1 MNRTIIAA
9 ALAAVALPL
18 AASPAEASSQLING
32 SGQLTGATGVTVG
45 AGTYN
50 VQFVEGSCSAVFG
63 GCDALSDFSFQN
75 QTDAKA
81 AAQALLDQVLTG
93 AFDNDYTMTFGCSTN
108 GSAACDVLV
117 PFGFDQL
124 NVLAQAA
131 KNVSGPADDTNT
143 LVDADP
149 VFFDTIFNDQ
159 FVWARFTP
167 AAGAVPE
174 PSSWLM
180 LLLGFAGIG
189 VAMRRKR
196 LPALA

>member
-18 AASPAEASSQLING
+18 AVSPAGAASQITNG

-45 AGTYN
+45 AGTYD
-50 VQFVEGSCSAVFG
+50 VEFVEGSCSAVFG
-63 GCDALSDFSFQN
+63 GCDGLSDFTFQN
-75 QTDAKA
+75 QTDAQA

-93 AFDNDYTMTFGCSTN
+93 TFDNDYTMTFGCSTN

-117 PFGFDQL
+117 PFGFDVLQ
-124 NVLAQAA
+124 VLAQAA
-131 KNVSGPADDTNT
+131 KNVNGPADDTNT
-143 LVDADP
+143 LIDADT
-149 VFFDTIFNDQ
+149 VFFDTSFNDQ

-167 AAGAVPE
+167 VAGAVPE

-180 LLLGFAGIG
+180 LLLGFAGIAS
-189 VAMRRKR
+189 AMRRKR
-196 LPALA
+196 SPALA